1 MTGII
6 LAVVVSYLLGSV
18 IGSLLLGR
26 LRGVDIR
33 TQGSG
38 NAGGTNALR
47 TQGKGFA
54 LAVIAID
61 IGKGVIAAWPVAAIA
76 YSMSGSPLALQD
88 IQVICGA
95 AAIIGHVWPVFYQF
109 RGGKGA
115 ATLIGALAAISP
127 LVLVPVLVVFA
138 LVLMSSGFVGLS
150 TMIAT
155 AVTIAWAAF
164 AVEGGILSS
173 FGMFAIFVTAFIA
186 YTHRSN
192 IERMLAGAENRFE
205 KAMLLRRPR

>member
-1 MTGII
+1 MTVII
-6 LAVVVSYLLGSV
+6 LAVLVSYLLGSV

-26 LRGVDIR
+26 SRGVDIR

-61 IGKGVIAAWPVAAIA
+61 IGKGIIAAWPVAAIA
-76 YSMSGSPLALQD
+76 HGMSGSPLALQD
-88 IQVICGA
+88 VQVMCGA
-95 AAIIGHVWPVFYQF
+95 AAIIGHVWPAFYQF

-115 ATLIGALAAISP
+115 ATLIGALAVIAP
-127 LVLVPVLVVFA
+127 LALVPVLVVFA

-155 AVTIAWAAF
+155 AVTIVWAAF
-164 AVEGGILSS
+164 AVDGGILSS
-173 FGMFAIFVTAFIA
+173 FGIFALFVTAFIA

-192 IERMLAGAENRFE
+192 IERMLAGSENRFE
-205 KAMLLRRPR
+205 KAMLLRRSR